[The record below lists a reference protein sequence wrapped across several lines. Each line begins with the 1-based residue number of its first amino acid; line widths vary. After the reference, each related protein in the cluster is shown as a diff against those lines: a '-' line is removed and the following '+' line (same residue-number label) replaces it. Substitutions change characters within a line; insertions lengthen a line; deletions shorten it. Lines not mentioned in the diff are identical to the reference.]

1 MLLIMILIKKILFFF
16 FFFLLFYKID
26 IHLTNSTFMNIHNI
40 KKGNCGGVL
49 YISSNI
55 NMEILNTKFLS
66 NVASYGGALY
76 VYSKI
81 NNILLY

>member
-1 MLLIMILIKKILFFF
+1 
-16 FFFLLFYKID
+16 
-26 IHLTNSTFMNIHNI
+26 MNIHNI